1 MSFAV
6 VQNGA
11 VRQML
16 QMDMPFTVGD
26 KQYSSKFLRSSTPQE
41 KLEAGVWEIVEG
53 VRSDD
58 RFYWVSPADYRVN
71 EVNSTVEASY
81 AATAKELNDREE
93 SDEQGNP
100 LYVQV
105 YDATANNGQGGMVNT
120 AQRLIAKG
128 LKSQWT
134 AQIKETANK
143 LMSATDWMVI
153 RKVERNVDIPAAT
166 ATYRAAV
173 ITECTRLVSAI
184 AAATDVPAL
193 MAVLDAQ
200 NWPEA

>member
-6 VQNGA
+6 VQNGV

-16 QMDMPFTVGD
+16 QMDMSFTVGD
-26 KQYSSKFLRSSTPQE
+26 KQYSSNFLRSSTPQE
-41 KLEAGVWEIVEG
+41 KLEAGVWEIIEG

-71 EVNSTVEASY
+71 EVNNIVEASY
-81 AATAKELNDREE
+81 SATPKQLDDTTETPE
-93 SDEQGNP
+93 G
-100 LYVQV
+100 
-105 YDATANNGQGGMVNT
+105 ATEPVT
-120 AQRLIAKG
+120 TKG

-173 ITECTRLVSAI
+173 ITECTRLVAAI

-200 NWPEA
+200 NWPRND